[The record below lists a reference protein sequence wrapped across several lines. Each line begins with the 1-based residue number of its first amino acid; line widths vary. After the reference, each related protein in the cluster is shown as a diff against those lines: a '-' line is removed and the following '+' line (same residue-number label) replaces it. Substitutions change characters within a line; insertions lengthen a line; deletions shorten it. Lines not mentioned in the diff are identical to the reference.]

1 MDNIRVG
8 QIRIDPSDGERI
20 RIISNTEYEV
30 IRVSYGKS
38 YRLGARFIIFSHTLD
53 TFSQV
58 DETWNVTQILKRY
71 EGRR

>member
-30 IRVSYGKS
+30 IRGKS
-38 YRLGARFIIFSHTLD
+38 YRVGVRFIILSHTLD
-53 TFSQV
+53 TFSQI
-58 DETWNVTQILKRY
+58 DESSNVTEILKRY
-71 EGRR
+71 EGRG